1 MSKNKSDEF
10 RQDAVRIALI
20 SGLTRREVSVDL
32 GVGLSMLYKWIKQFG
47 SADAASVADAELLL
61 ENEKLRRGNRI
72 LKEEYPSWSSCFF
85 NPFSMI
91 A

>member
-1 MSKNKSDEF
+1 
-10 RQDAVRIALI
+10 
-20 SGLTRREVSVDL
+20 
-32 GVGLSMLYKWIKQFG
+32 MLYKWIKQFG